1 MLGKISPWAYV
12 MGCQGTSPGLT
23 LELRPARTGGLL
35 PTVSARWEVMCV
47 HGPWKTPPTPDSASG
62 QAWARSRG
70 SRPDLPLD
78 SPGGL
83 SRAFVCGL
91 GDPSHRAR
99 LENPGAGGEMLVP
112 ENTTP
117 PIS

>member
-47 HGPWKTPPTPDSASG
+47 HGPWKTPPQPLTVPQDRPGPAVGAPAQTCPWTVLAASVE
-62 QAWARSRG
+62 
-70 SRPDLPLD
+70 PLCV
-78 SPGGL
+78 
-83 SRAFVCGL
+83 A
-91 GDPSHRAR
+91 
-99 LENPGAGGEMLVP
+99 
-112 ENTTP
+112 
-117 PIS
+117 